1 METCSVELLVTIFL
15 AKLFLPIDNDPNIM
29 SYSYQLL
36 SLASNS
42 PLSLKQN
49 MQEVLHRVW
58 LLGHS
63 NIVEK
68 KFKKGNFK
76 IWPIFSS

>member
-49 MQEVLHRVW
+49 MQ
-58 LLGHS
+58 
-63 NIVEK
+63 K
-68 KFKKGNFK
+68 KCCTECD
-76 IWPIFSS
+76 FSVTRIL